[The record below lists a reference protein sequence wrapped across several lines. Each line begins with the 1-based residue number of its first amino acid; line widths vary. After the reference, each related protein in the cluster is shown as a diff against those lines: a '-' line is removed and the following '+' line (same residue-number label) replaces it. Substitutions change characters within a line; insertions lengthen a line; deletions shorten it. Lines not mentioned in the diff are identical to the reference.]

1 MIRRNSYLLLCK
13 NQMLRA
19 WQADLIKI
27 TAKIAFRIPDKLAY
41 RVMTDSIRTNQLA
54 PQPDAGQQESI
65 QQPAWHVVILSIF
78 TFGAYNMYWLWRS
91 LRTLRDRSEALKIQ
105 LEQSKNDPTQTEPDL
120 RLLGRLEKAG
130 TLQAYFAFAEA
141 RPVLTTALFAIPVVN
156 LLVLL
161 GFANAVAGLWPDGKS
176 IVRKKSKLIAF
187 LVALLFG
194 SLTLLF
200 LLKEPYQL
208 LYLSSSMALFIVQV
222 WLNRH
227 WKLVE
232 GDGKGEE
239 KLARQAFSPVEL
251 VAIIFG
257 AAWIGLIAIHPDL
270 KFYK

>member
-1 MIRRNSYLLLCK
+1 MPESDAKGLAGRL
-13 NQMLRA
+13 NQNRI
-19 WQADLIKI
+19 Q
-27 TAKIAFRIPDKLAY
+27 IAFRISDKLAY
-41 RVMTDSIRTNQLA
+41 RDMTDSIKTNEIA
-54 PQPDAGQQESI
+54 AHPDTGQQESI

-78 TFGAYNMYWLWRS
+78 TFGVYNMYWLWRS

-105 LEQSKNDPTQTEPDL
+105 LEQSKNDPSQTEPDL

-161 GFANAVAGLWPDGKS
+161 GFANAVAGLWPDGES

-194 SLTLLF
+194 ALTLLIR
-200 LLKEPYQL
+200 LKEPYQL
-208 LYLSSSMALFIVQV
+208 LYLSSSMALFVVQV

-232 GDGKGEE
+232 GDGEE